1 MSNPGE
7 PTKIDIQIKVREALG
22 RATLARA
29 RNQREQALK
38 LLQEAIGLDDAD
50 PEAYELK
57 GDILLD
63 LKRGEEAM
71 ACFKRARELHP
82 DRPALED
89 KIARAAL
96 QRAAR
101 QRTIEMSQAILEGRV
116 KPTSKKS
123 PSYAALLSLLIP
135 GLGQIYN
142 GEMMKGLALILAFV
156 FLFALAVLA
165 VLREMA
171 ASPFGGMGYGQPT
184 TSGAV
189 MSALSSGSTVLV
201 TILLAA
207 VWIYAIAE
215 AALYAGRTMTS
226 DDTGLV

>member
-7 PTKIDIQIKVREALG
+7 PRKIDIQIKVREALG